1 MEIISFIW
9 GHYLYIPLF
18 NLLIVLYLSWAGFN
32 LGVAIILLTIITR
45 IVLLPFTI
53 LTERGRMISQRLR
66 RELAEVRKDYA
77 GDPVLQKQKIRELL
91 KRKKIR
97 PWAKAV
103 VLGIQGL
110 VLLLLYQVFLGGIN
124 SQKNLQLLYPNIPRP
139 DFINTQ
145 FLWFDISQQN
155 LLLAALV
162 AGFLFSLMLIEQ
174 WNERR
179 QLSQGEVLFMIFFP
193 ASIFLVLA
201 FLPASKS
208 LFVLTSLVFSAIVAL
223 IAALIK
229 LARKKADANQPPASA
244 NQGGQSNSK
253 K

>member
-9 GHYLYIPLF
+9 DHYLYIPLF
-18 NLLIVLYLSWAGFN
+18 NLLIILYLTWAGFN
-32 LGVAIILLTIITR
+32 LGIAIILLTIITR
-45 IVLLPFTI
+45 VVLLPFTI
-53 LTERGRMISQRLR
+53 LTERGKIISQRLH
-66 RELAEVRKDYA
+66 REFNEVKKDYSS
-77 GDPVLQKQKIRELL
+77 DPVLQKQKIRELL

-97 PWAKAV
+97 PWAKAIV
-103 VLGIQGL
+103 IGIQAV

-124 SQKNLQLLYPNIPRP
+124 SQKNLQLLYPQIPRP
-139 DFINTQ
+139 DFINTH

-155 LLLAALV
+155 LMLAALV
-162 AGFLFSLMLIEQ
+162 AGFLFSFMLIEQ

-179 QLSQGEVLFMIFFP
+179 QLSRGEVLFMIFFP

-208 LFVLTSLVFSAIVAL
+208 LFVLTSLVFSAIVVV

-229 LARKKADANQPPASA
+229 MAYKKPDANKPSASVH
-244 NQGGQSNSK
+244 QSEQSNPK